1 MAFVPKSDAS
11 CLNLQSALSLNQFFY
26 FCMYLQVYL
35 IKVLFLSSLSYH
47 HIILFCRPE
56 LPGQYKISKLFLWL
70 NICLGI
76 ISYYHTTLMLT
87 RKISKTTSLTYYYL
101 FYFEFWC
108 INWRYENEIFS
119 YLVFLFLIYNLIYHA
134 DLPWFKSST

>member
-56 LPGQYKISKLFLWL
+56 LPGQYEISKLFLWL

-108 INWRYENEIFS
+108 INWRYEDRQRHDVQ
-119 YLVFLFLIYNLIYHA
+119 LVNLDLFHYSVSML
-134 DLPWFKSST
+134 SSF